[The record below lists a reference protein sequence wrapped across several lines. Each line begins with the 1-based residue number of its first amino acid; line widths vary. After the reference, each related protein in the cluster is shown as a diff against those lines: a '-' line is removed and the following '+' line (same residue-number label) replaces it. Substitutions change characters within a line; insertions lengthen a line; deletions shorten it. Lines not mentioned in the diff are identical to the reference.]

1 MDRAEY
7 SGQFAGASGSR
18 RRRGVLSVCG
28 ELQEQA
34 REQRKR
40 EPEEVQ
46 VTVTKDDHGVR
57 L

>member
-7 SGQFAGASGSR
+7 SVNLQRERFAE
-18 RRRGVLSVCG
+18 RRGVLSVCG

-34 REQRKR
+34 REQRKH
-40 EPEEVQ
+40 EPGKIQ